1 MMQLTEPISWWAQEM
16 PDEPAIV
23 CGDAAVS
30 YGELD
35 GWVSRVA
42 AWYAERGI
50 AVGDRIGVIG
60 SNSLQWCVAALG
72 AIRAGAILVPLNM
85 RLVADELADLVA
97 GSTPAL
103 VVAEACLTTTMD
115 AVASRSGS
123 RRTCRG
129 DTPHPPGRAHN
140 FELVDLGFVDE
151 LRSGPATAFR
161 CDVDADQPAVI
172 VYTSGTTAKP
182 KGVIFSHTTTFNF
195 ISEWALVEPD
205 FTRGMRLLMVLPIH
219 GAPGTLWGLVHTLV
233 HGGTFFL
240 EAAFDPANT
249 VRKLAEHN
257 ITVFLGVP
265 LLYEAMA
272 ATPEF
277 EMADLSQLRVTHVGG
292 ARVPVPLLK
301 RWQDK
306 GVLLRQIYGLTES
319 GGSITVNP
327 RRFAIDKPEMCGRG
341 GPFTRFKTVRPD
353 GTLCEAGEEGEIFI
367 QGPAVTPG
375 YWNDPEATSQAFVD
389 GWLRTG
395 DLGVIDEDG
404 LLRMVDRL
412 KDMIISGGINIAPA
426 EIEATIAAIDGV
438 EEVAVIPVPD
448 EKFGETPAAIVKLGR
463 PVPVETIVAHCAEHL
478 ADYKVPRYIVEL
490 DKPLPRMASGK
501 IAKRILKELLPD
513 IPAAY
518 PRVR

>member
-1 MMQLTEPISWWAQEM
+1 MTALVTDPISWWAQEM
-16 PDEPAIV
+16 PDERAIMV
-23 CGDAAVS
+23 GDAAVF
-30 YGELD
+30 YGDLD

-42 AWYAERGI
+42 ARYAERGVE
-50 AVGDRIGVIG
+50 VGDRVAVIG

-85 RLVADELADLVA
+85 RLVVDELADLVE
-97 GSTPAL
+97 GSTPKL
-103 VVAEACLTTTMD
+103 IVVEAGTLTTTME
-115 AVASRSGS
+115 AVAA
-123 RRTCRG
+123 RG
-129 DTPHPPGRAHN
+129 LP
-140 FELVDLGFVDE
+140 FDLLGLSFVDG
-151 LRSGPATAFR
+151 LRQGPSSAFR
-161 CDVDADQPAVI
+161 RAVDPDQPAVV

-182 KGVIFSHTTTFNF
+182 KGVIFTHTTTFNF
-195 ISEWALVEPD
+195 IFEWSLVEPD

-219 GAPGTLWGLVHTLV
+219 GAPGTLWGLIHTLA

-240 EAAFDPANT
+240 EASFDPAGA
-249 VRKLAEHN
+249 VRKLAEHE

-277 EMADLSQLRVTHVGG
+277 ETADLSKLRVTHVGG
-292 ARVPVPLLK
+292 ARVSVPLLN
-301 RWQDK
+301 RWQER
-306 GVLLRQIYGLTES
+306 GVLLRQIYGLTEG

-327 RRFAIDKPEMCGRG
+327 RRFALDKPEMCGRG

-353 GTLCEAGEEGEIFI
+353 GTVCEPGEEGEICI

-375 YWNDPEATSQAFVD
+375 YWNNPEATRDAFVD

-395 DLGVIDEDG
+395 DLGVVDENG

-426 EIEATIAAIDGV
+426 EIENTIAALEEV

-448 EKFGETPAAIVKLGR
+448 EKFGETPAAIVKLRR
-463 PVPVETIVAHCAEHL
+463 PTPVEKIVAHCTEHL
-478 ADYKVPRYIVEL
+478 ADYKVPRYVVEL

-513 IPAAY
+513 IPSTY
-518 PRVR
+518 PRLR

>member
-1 MMQLTEPISWWAQEM
+1 MTQLTEPISWWAREM

-23 CGDAAVS
+23 VGDAVVS
-30 YGELD
+30 YAELD
-35 GWVSRVA
+35 GWVSRIA
-42 AWYAERGI
+42 AWYADHGI

-103 VVAEACLTTTMD
+103 VVAEACLTTTMVGVR
-115 AVASRSGS
+115 A
-123 RRTCRG
+123 RG
-129 DTPHPPGRAHN
+129 HR
-140 FELVDLGFVDE
+140 FEQVDLSFVDE
-151 LRSGPATAFR
+151 LRGGPSAPFLR
-161 CDVDADQPAVI
+161 DVDADQPAVV

-195 ISEWALVEPD
+195 IFEWSLVEPD
-205 FTRGMRLLMVLPIH
+205 FCRGMRLLMVLPIH

-240 EAAFDPANT
+240 EASFDPAGA
-249 VRKLAEHN
+249 VRKMAEHG

-277 EMADLSQLRVTHVGG
+277 ETADLSKLRVTHVGG

-306 GVLLRQIYGLTES
+306 GVLLRQIYGLTEG

-353 GTLCEAGEEGEIFI
+353 GTPCEAGEEGEILI

-375 YWNDPEATSQAFVD
+375 YWNDPEATRQAFAD

-426 EIEATIAAIDGV
+426 EIESTIAAIEDV
-438 EEVAVIPVPD
+438 EEVAVIPVSD
-448 EKFGETPAAIVKLGR
+448 EKFGETPAAVVKLRR
-463 PVPVETIVAHCAEHL
+463 PVPVEKIVAHCAEHL
-478 ADYKVPRYIVEL
+478 ADYKVPRYVVEL

-513 IPAAY
+513 IPSAY

>member
-1 MMQLTEPISWWAQEM
+1 MTAMATDPISWWAQEM
-16 PDEPAIV
+16 PHERAIV
-23 CGDAAVS
+23 VGDAAVS

-42 AWYAERGI
+42 AGYAERGVG
-50 AVGDRIGVIG
+50 VGDRVGVIG
-60 SNSLQWCVAALG
+60 SNSLQWCVAAL
-72 AIRAGAILVPLNM
+72 AVIRVGAILVPLNM
-85 RLVADELADLVA
+85 RLVVDELDDLVA
-97 GSTPAL
+97 GSTPVL
-103 VVAEACLTTTMD
+103 VVAEDGPLTTTME
-115 AVASRSGS
+115 AVAARG
-123 RRTCRG
+123 RTF
-129 DTPHPPGRAHN
+129 D
-140 FELVDLGFVDE
+140 LVGLSFVDQF
-151 LRSGPATAFR
+151 RRPGPDSTFR
-161 CDVDADQPAVI
+161 RDVDPDQPAVI

-195 ISEWALVEPD
+195 IFEWSLVEPG
-205 FTRGMRLLMVLPIH
+205 FCRGMRLLMVLPIH
-219 GAPGTLWGLVHTLV
+219 GAPGTLWGLIHTLT

-240 EAAFDPANT
+240 EPTFDPAAT
-249 VRKLAEHN
+249 VRKLAQHE

-272 ATPEF
+272 ATTEF
-277 EMADLSQLRVTHVGG
+277 ETADLSHLAVTHVGG
-292 ARVPVPLLK
+292 ARVPVPLLQ
-301 RWQDK
+301 RWQEK
-306 GVLLRQIYGLTES
+306 GVLLRQIYGLTEG

-327 RRFAIDKPEMCGRG
+327 RRFAVERPEMCGRG

-353 GTLCEAGEEGEIFI
+353 GSACEPGEEGEILI

-375 YWNDPEATSQAFVD
+375 YWNNPEATRDAFVD

-426 EIEATIAAIDGV
+426 EIETTIAAIEDV

-448 EKFGETPAAIVKLGR
+448 DKFGETPAAIVKLRR
-463 PVPVETIVAHCAEHL
+463 PLPVETIIAHCREHL
-478 ADYKVPRYIVEL
+478 ADYKVPRYVVEL

-513 IPAAY
+513 IPATH

>member
-1 MMQLTEPISWWAQEM
+1 MTAQVTDPISWWAKEM
-16 PDEPAIV
+16 PGEPAIV
-23 CGDAAVS
+23 FGDDAVS
-30 YGELD
+30 YADLD
-35 GWVSRVA
+35 GWISRVA
-42 AWYAERGI
+42 AHYAEGGI
-50 AVGDRIGVIG
+50 GVGDRVGVIG
-60 SNSLQWCVAALG
+60 PNSLQWCVAALG

-85 RLVADELADLVA
+85 RLVADELADLVE
-97 GSTPAL
+97 GSTPSL
-103 VVAEACLTTTMD
+103 VVAEATLTATMEG
-115 AVASRSGS
+115 VAG
-123 RRTCRG
+123 RG
-129 DTPHPPGRAHN
+129 HS
-140 FELVDLGFVDE
+140 FELVDLSFVDG
-151 LRSGPATAFR
+151 LRAGPVTPFR
-161 CDVDADQPAVI
+161 RDVDPDQPAVV

-182 KGVIFSHTTTFNF
+182 KGVIFSHTTTLNF
-195 ISEWALVEPD
+195 IFEWSLNEPD
-205 FTRGMRLLMVLPIH
+205 FTTGMRLLMVLPIH

-240 EAAFDPANT
+240 EPGFDPANT
-249 VRKLAEHN
+249 VRKLTEHD

-277 EMADLSQLRVTHVGG
+277 ETADFAKLKVTHVGG

-306 GVLLRQIYGLTES
+306 GVLLRQIYGLTEG

-327 RRFAIDKPEMCGRG
+327 REFALSRPEMCGRG
-341 GPFTRFKTVRPD
+341 GAFTRFKTVRPD
-353 GTLCEAGEEGEIFI
+353 GTTCDPGEEGEIFI

-375 YWNDPEATSQAFVD
+375 YWNNPEATRDAFVD

-404 LLRMVDRL
+404 LLRMIDRL
-412 KDMIISGGINIAPA
+412 KDLIISGGINIAPA
-426 EIEATIAAIDGV
+426 EIENTIAAIHEV

-448 EKFGETPAAIVKLGR
+448 EKFGETPAAIVKLR
-463 PVPVETIVAHCAEHL
+463 SPIPPAQIVAHCSERL
-478 ADYKVPRYIVEL
+478 ADFKVPRYVVEL

-513 IPAAY
+513 IPANY

>member
-1 MMQLTEPISWWAQEM
+1 MTALVTDPITWWAQEV
-16 PDEPAIV
+16 PDERAIV
-23 CGDAAVS
+23 VGDAVVS

-42 AWYAERGI
+42 ARYAEQGVE
-50 AVGDRIGVIG
+50 VGDRVAVIG
-60 SNSLQWCVAALG
+60 TNSLQWCLAALG

-85 RLVADELADLVA
+85 RLLADELADLVE
-97 GSTPAL
+97 GSVPTA
-103 VVAEACLTTTMD
+103 VVAEPGPLTTTME
-115 AVASRSGS
+115 AVGG
-123 RRTCRG
+123 RG
-129 DTPHPPGRAHN
+129 HS
-140 FELVDLGFVDE
+140 FELVDLSFVDE
-151 LRSGPATAFR
+151 LRGGTPSAFR
-161 CDVDADQPAVI
+161 RSVDPDQPAVV

-195 ISEWALVEPD
+195 VFEWSLVEPD

-219 GAPGTLWGLVHTLV
+219 GAPGTLWGLIHTLA

-240 EAAFDPANT
+240 EPSFDPSAT
-249 VRKLAEHN
+249 VRKLAEHE

-277 EMADLSQLRVTHVGG
+277 ETADLSKLRVTHVGG
-292 ARVPVPLLK
+292 ARVPVPLLQ
-301 RWQDK
+301 RWQEK
-306 GVLLRQIYGLTES
+306 GVLLRQIYGLTEG

-327 RRFAIDKPEMCGRG
+327 RRFAVDKPEMCGRG

-353 GTLCEAGEEGEIFI
+353 GSACEPGEEGEIFI

-375 YWNDPEATSQAFVD
+375 YWNNPEATRDAFVN

-395 DLGVIDEDG
+395 DLGVVDNDG
-404 LLRMVDRL
+404 LLRMVERL

-426 EIEATIAAIDGV
+426 EIENIIAAIDEV
-438 EEVAVIPVPD
+438 EEVAVIPVAD
-448 EKFGETPAAIVKLGR
+448 EKFGETPAAVVKLRR
-463 PVPVETIVAHCAEHL
+463 PVPVEKIVAHCNERL
-478 ADYKVPRYIVEL
+478 ADYKVPRYVVEL

-513 IPAAY
+513 IPATY

>member
-1 MMQLTEPISWWAQEM
+1 RTF
-16 PDEPAIV
+16 
-23 CGDAAVS
+23 
-30 YGELD
+30 
-35 GWVSRVA
+35 
-42 AWYAERGI
+42 
-50 AVGDRIGVIG
+50 
-60 SNSLQWCVAALG
+60 
-72 AIRAGAILVPLNM
+72 
-85 RLVADELADLVA
+85 DLV
-97 GSTPAL
+97 GLS
-103 VVAEACLTTTMD
+103 
-115 AVASRSGS
+115 
-123 RRTCRG
+123 
-129 DTPHPPGRAHN
+129 
-140 FELVDLGFVDE
+140 FVDQF
-151 LRSGPATAFR
+151 RRPGPDSAFR
-161 CDVDADQPAVI
+161 RDVDPDQPAVI

-195 ISEWALVEPD
+195 IFEWSLVEPG
-205 FTRGMRLLMVLPIH
+205 FCRGMRLLMVLPIH
-219 GAPGTLWGLVHTLV
+219 GAPGTLWGLIHTLT

-240 EAAFDPANT
+240 EPTFDPAAT
-249 VRKLAEHN
+249 VRKLAQHE

-272 ATPEF
+272 ATTEF
-277 EMADLSQLRVTHVGG
+277 ETADLSLLAVTHVGG
-292 ARVPVPLLK
+292 ARVPVPLLQ
-301 RWQDK
+301 RWQEK
-306 GVLLRQIYGLTES
+306 GVLLRQIYGLTEG

-327 RRFAIDKPEMCGRG
+327 RRFAVERPEMCGRG

-353 GTLCEAGEEGEIFI
+353 GSACEPGEEGEILI

-375 YWNDPEATSQAFVD
+375 YWNNPEATRDAFVD

-426 EIEATIAAIDGV
+426 EIETTIAAIEDV

-448 EKFGETPAAIVKLGR
+448 DKFGETPAAIVKLRR
-463 PVPVETIVAHCAEHL
+463 PLPVETIIAHCSEHL
-478 ADYKVPRYIVEL
+478 ADYKVPRYVVEL

-513 IPAAY
+513 IPATH

>member
-1 MMQLTEPISWWAQEM
+1 MTALVTDPISWWAQEM
-16 PDEPAIV
+16 PDERAIV
-23 CGDAAVS
+23 VGESAVS
-30 YGELD
+30 YGELE

-42 AWYAERGI
+42 ARYAERGVE
-50 AVGDRIGVIG
+50 VGDRVAVIG

-85 RLVADELADLVA
+85 RLVVDELADLIE
-97 GSTPAL
+97 GSTPKL
-103 VVAEACLTTTMD
+103 VVAEAGALTTTMES
-115 AVASRSGS
+115 VAA
-123 RRTCRG
+123 RG
-129 DTPHPPGRAHN
+129 HAFD
-140 FELVDLGFVDE
+140 LVGLSFVDE
-151 LRSGPATAFR
+151 LRRGPASGFR
-161 CDVDADQPAVI
+161 RTVDPDQPAVV

-182 KGVIFSHTTTFNF
+182 KGVIFTHTTTFNF
-195 ISEWALVEPD
+195 IFEWSLVEPD

-219 GAPGTLWGLVHTLV
+219 GAPGTLWGLIHTLA

-240 EAAFDPANT
+240 EASFDPAAA
-249 VRKLAEHN
+249 VRKLAEQE

-277 EMADLSQLRVTHVGG
+277 ETADLSKLRVTHVGG
-292 ARVPVPLLK
+292 ARVSVPLLQ
-301 RWQDK
+301 RWQAK
-306 GVLLRQIYGLTES
+306 GVLLRQIYGLTEG

-327 RRFAIDKPEMCGRG
+327 RRFAVHKPEMCGQG
-341 GPFTRFKTVRPD
+341 GPFTRFKTVRSD
-353 GTLCEAGEEGEIFI
+353 GTACEPGEEGEIII

-375 YWNDPEATSQAFVD
+375 YWNNPEATDDAFVD

-395 DLGVIDEDG
+395 DLGVVDEDG

-426 EIEATIAAIDGV
+426 EIENTIAAIEEV

-448 EKFGETPAAIVKLGR
+448 EKFGETPAAVVKLRR
-463 PVPVETIVAHCAEHL
+463 PVPVEKIVAHCNERL
-478 ADYKVPRYIVEL
+478 ADYKVPRYVVEL

-513 IPAAY
+513 IPSTY

>member
-1 MMQLTEPISWWAQEM
+1 MTQLTQPISWWAQEM

-23 CGDAAVS
+23 VADDVVS
-30 YGELD
+30 YADLD

-42 AWYAERGI
+42 AWYADRGI
-50 AVGDRIGVIG
+50 AAGDPIGVIG

-97 GSTPAL
+97 GATPAL
-103 VVAEACLTTTMD
+103 VVAEACLTATMD
-115 AVASRSGS
+115 TVASRGQ
-123 RRTCRG
+123 
-129 DTPHPPGRAHN
+129 PFA
-140 FELVDLGFVDE
+140 LADLAFVDE
-151 LRSGPATAFR
+151 LRRGPAAAFHR
-161 CDVDADQPAVI
+161 DVDADQPAVI
-172 VYTSGTTAKP
+172 VYTSGTTARP
-182 KGVIFSHTTTFNF
+182 KGVIFTHTTTFNF
-195 ISEWALVEPD
+195 ISEWSLVEPD

-240 EAAFDPANT
+240 EAGFDPGNT
-249 VRKLAEHN
+249 VRKMAEHG

-277 EMADLSQLRVTHVGG
+277 ETADLSNLRVTHVGG

-306 GVLLRQIYGLTES
+306 GVLLRQIYGLTEG

-353 GTLCEAGEEGEIFI
+353 GTACGAGEEGEIFI

-395 DLGVIDEDG
+395 DLGAIDEDG

-438 EEVAVIPVPD
+438 EEVAVVPVPD
-448 EKFGETPAAIVKLGR
+448 EKFGETPAAIVKLGH
-463 PVPVETIVAHCAEHL
+463 PVPVEKIVAHCAEHL
-478 ADYKVPRYIVEL
+478 ADFKVPRYVVEL

-501 IAKRILKELLPD
+501 IAKRILKKLLPD
-513 IPAAY
+513 IPGAY